1 MINDT
6 AIPAPMGTAKNA
18 GDATNFERMPTAGFA
33 ASIAP
38 SRASFSSRRSPSDS
52 SVSASRPLSDR
63 NSDCKFGKASRFV
76 SIKLCFLSGIV
87 LIDDGFHDTREL
99 CFVAKNAPV
108 EQKVAAI
115 KSAANAV
122 TVGNLAN
129 ITSCFWCVIS
139 TLHQF
144 CRIMKS

>member
-6 AIPAPMGTAKNA
+6 ATPAPIGTAKNA

-38 SRASFSSRRSPSDS
+38 SSASFSSRRSPSDS

-63 NSDCKFGKASRFV
+63 KNDGKFGKASSFV
-76 SIKLCFLSGIV
+76 SIKLCSLSDIV

-108 EQKVAAI
+108 EQIVTAI
-115 KSAANAV
+115 KIAANAV
-122 TVGNLAN
+122 NVGNLAY
-129 ITSCFWCVIS
+129 ITSCFWFVIL
-139 TLHQF
+139 TLL
-144 CRIMKS
+144 